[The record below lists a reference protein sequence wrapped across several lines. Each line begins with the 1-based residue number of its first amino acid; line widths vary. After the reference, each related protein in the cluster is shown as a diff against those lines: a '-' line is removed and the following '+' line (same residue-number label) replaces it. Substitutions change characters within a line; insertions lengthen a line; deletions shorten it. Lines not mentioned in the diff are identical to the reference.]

1 MGWLRHKGVEIVLVW
16 AVIAIALAITALRG
30 GDVPFVAGDDAMRL
44 VQAMDLL
51 NGQSWFDTTQYRD
64 NAPFGAPMHWSRL
77 VDAPLVLL
85 IALLTPF
92 AHEAAPY
99 WAAFVWPLLVLLAT
113 VALLAEL
120 TERLAGPAA
129 RLPALGL
136 LAMAIAIYTEFMPGR
151 VDHHNV
157 QIALTLALIL
167 ASLLGRCSTLWALA
181 AGIIAAT
188 ALAIGTEVLPSVV
201 AALICF
207 ALYWLVEP
215 QRSRPAVLA
224 FAAAFPAGLLI
235 HLLASGPV
243 EAWLA
248 PACDALSAT
257 YVVAGASYGL
267 VMLAAVLAGPFLRH
281 PLARLGLL
289 AGLGLL
295 TLVVVLWLFPEC
307 RNGPYGNLD
316 ADLATILL
324 SEIGEAQPIWIWG
337 SQMRAQIALL
347 IMPVLGMAAVLLVT
361 VLAPAGQRWR
371 WLVLA
376 GFCLALFLVFC
387 LQVRGFRLLTIA
399 VLPGPAWL
407 VWRVW
412 SWFRTRQTLVA
423 AAQAGLTVL
432 AFMSAAHW
440 TLFTYAYAMLAP
452 EPPSPEGI
460 SWHACLERSAYE
472 PLAALPPGRLMSF
485 LLIGPTL
492 LLETPHSIV
501 SAGYHRNEA
510 GLRDMVR
517 FYAGGEAEARAVAR
531 ERGLDYLVFCRGL
544 PPSQALH
551 GLPDFSGLSWSWL
564 VPVSPP
570 DATLQIY
577 AIDLSR

>member
-1 MGWLRHKGVEIVLVW
+1 MGWMRHKWVEIVLVW
-16 AVIAIALAITALRG
+16 AVIAIALAVAALRG
-30 GDVPFVAGDDAMRL
+30 GNAPVVDGDDAMRL
-44 VQAMDLL
+44 VQAMDLF
-51 NGQSWFDTTQYRD
+51 NGQSWFDTIQYRD
-64 NAPFGAPMHWSRL
+64 NAPFGASMHWSRL

-85 IALLTPF
+85 IALFTPF
-92 AHEAAPY
+92 AQEAAPY

-136 LAMAIAIYTEFMPGR
+136 LVMAIALYTEFLPGR

-167 ASLLGRCSTLWALA
+167 ASLLGRDSAVWAVA
-181 AGIIAAT
+181 AGAIAAT
-188 ALAIGTEVLPSVV
+188 GLAVGTEVLPSIV

-215 QRSRPAVLA
+215 QRSRPQVLA
-224 FAAAFPAGLLI
+224 FAASFPATLLL
-235 HLLASGPV
+235 HLLVSGPV
-243 EAWLA
+243 NSWLA

-267 VMLAAVLAGPFLRH
+267 AMLLAVLAGPRLRQ
-281 PLARLGLL
+281 PVARLGLL
-289 AGLGLL
+289 AALGLL
-295 TLVVVLWLFPEC
+295 TLVLVLWLFPEC

-337 SQMRAQIALL
+337 SQMRAQAALL

-361 VLAPAGQRWR
+361 VLAPADQRWR
-371 WLVLA
+371 WFVLA
-376 GFCLALFLVFC
+376 GFCFALFIVFC
-387 LQVRGFRLLTIA
+387 LQVRGFRLLSIA
-399 VLPGPAWL
+399 VLPAPAWL

-412 SWFRTRQTLVA
+412 TWFQARQTLASAIHVV
-423 AAQAGLTVL
+423 LTVL
-432 AFMSAAHW
+432 VFMSAAHW
-440 TLFTYAYAMLAP
+440 TLFSYAYATWAP
-452 EPPSPEGI
+452 EPPSADGI
-460 SWHACLERSAYE
+460 SWEACLERSAYQ

-485 LLIGPTL
+485 LLIGPQL

-517 FYAGGEAEARAVAR
+517 FYAGGEAEARAVASA
-531 ERGLDYLVFCRGL
+531 RGLNYLVFCRGL
-544 PPSQALH
+544 PASLALH
-551 GLPDFSGLSWSWL
+551 GIPEFQGLSWSWL
-564 VPVSPP
+564 VPISPP

-577 AIDLSR
+577 AIDLDR